1 MSVVDFVVLRLA
13 KQFGP
18 QIYPMVQ
25 DLSYEHTGFGSCV
38 KDDVSLKCELA
49 KAGEQI
55 SSHWAHQREIAQKFE
70 CAGEAG
76 MISLGLVGSEHLR
89 SI

>member
-1 MSVVDFVVLRLA
+1 
-13 KQFGP
+13 
-18 QIYPMVQ
+18 MVQ

-49 KAGEQI
+49 KAREQI
-55 SSHWAHQREIAQKFE
+55 LSLWAHQREIAQKFE

-76 MISLGLVGSEHLR
+76 MIRLGLVGPKHFR
-89 SI
+89 GV